1 VADPDVA
8 ALAARAIGIAQEATR
23 TQSAIVAQ
31 QGKSR
36 RNLRWLA
43 VSVVLDVA
51 LSVALGA
58 LAFGQAHT
66 SEAIHNSQVSACQQ
80 ANVKRAQDVAV
91 WNRLLRLPPT
101 ATSAQKTEI
110 AELEKL
116 VGVKDAPRD
125 CAALYRK

>member
-1 VADPDVA
+1 VIEPDVA
-8 ALAARAIGIAQEATR
+8 ALAARAIGIAEEATR
-23 TQSAIVAQ
+23 TQSGIVAQ

-36 RNLRWLA
+36 RNLRLLA
-43 VSVVLDVA
+43 VSVALDVA

-58 LAFGQAHT
+58 LALSQAHT

-80 ANVKRAQDVAV
+80 ANVSRAEDIAI
-91 WNRLLRLPPT
+91 WNRLLRLPAG
-101 ATSAQKTEI
+101 ATSAQKSEV

-116 VGVKDAPRD
+116 VGVKDSPRN